1 MGSLFNRVMVGISSL
16 LTVTGVSS
24 AQLSPDQEILNEQL
38 EVKFDELNVL
48 SDEELK
54 AFGNGYRKTEDA
66 GDGTTVYIQ
75 ADYLLNSTY
84 ILRVLLELPQEGD
97 SYLTAYKGIEL
108 EEGNERIVYKTH
120 FEAESKEE
128 RDVRV
133 EWFNE
138 K

>member
-1 MGSLFNRVMVGISSL
+1 MGSWFKKAMVGISSL

-24 AQLSPDQEILNEQL
+24 APLSPDQEILNEQL
-38 EVKFDELNVL
+38 KVKFSELNDL

-54 AFGNGYRKTEDA
+54 AFGNGYRKIEDA
-66 GDGTTVYIQ
+66 SDGTTVYIQ
-75 ADYLLNSTY
+75 ADYLLSSTY
-84 ILRVLLELPQEGD
+84 IIRVLIELPKERA

-108 EEGNERIVYKTH
+108 EEGNERTVYKTH
-120 FEAESKEE
+120 FGAESKEE